1 VRRFKSNISDLG
13 GETLQCRQSPSSN
26 VPCLTVELE
35 RLEAKVPLASEAE
48 AILLKAKSSR
58 GRVIECQ
65 LFSAGN
71 AEVELSN
78 DEQGTDHLGQLVSRR
93 PNTSEPDPLRHDL
106 ETMNKRLK
114 AAGAGS

>member
-1 VRRFKSNISDLG
+1 VVRHCSAANRH
-13 GETLQCRQSPSSN
+13 RQTCH
-26 VPCLTVELE
+26 VLTVELE
-35 RLEAKVPLASEAE
+35 RLEAKFPLASEAD

-78 DEQGTDHLGQLVSRR
+78 DEQGTDHLRQLVSRR